1 VPVHRRLWLAAAGLF
16 VLTLAVFAPAREY
29 DFVDYDDG
37 VYVTQN
43 SRLIKHGLSR
53 EGLRWAFTESYE
65 TNWIPLT
72 WVSLEIDHALF
83 GLDPAG
89 YHATNVV
96 LHAAN
101 AALLLLVL
109 ATASGA
115 LGASAFVAGV
125 FALHPLHVESVA
137 WVSERKD
144 VLSGLFF
151 VLTLGAWVGYARRPG
166 IGRYLLALAALSL
179 GLLAK
184 AVGVTLPFVLLL
196 LDFWPLDRLRGA
208 DGRLAP
214 RRALVEKVLMLP
226 IVAVLAVVT
235 YRVQWERGA
244 MLTVEEAPLG
254 QRVANALVSCVVYLR
269 QTLWPE
275 GLAVFYPRV
284 PVPAWQWLAA
294 AAVLTALS
302 AGACAAW
309 RRRPW
314 LSVGWLWYL
323 ATLVP
328 MLGLIQV
335 GMQARADRYTYIPQI
350 GLSIAFAWELR
361 ERASARPALRPW
373 VAGAGALALVSL
385 GIASRFQLAYW
396 RDTETLFERARQV
409 TADNFVAYETL
420 GRLRLAR
427 GDFPGALEVLGEA
440 LRIRPRGDARR
451 TLADLLARQGKLDE
465 ALWSYAEALR
475 DRPGDVRTRLQYAS
489 VLLQRGWTDEA
500 LQQYDAALALDVQ
513 RDYGEQAANIHVLA
527 GEAWL
532 RRKRVDAA
540 IDQFEKALALDPG
553 LAAARA
559 NLAIARLDSTD
570 PEEVVR
576 SLEPL
581 AADESLPAVQL
592 SLASA
597 LDRLG
602 RRAEAIRRYEI
613 ALRAKPDLAE
623 AANNLAWL
631 LATAPEPALRNPAE
645 AVRWAE
651 AAARASGRSD
661 PRVLDTL
668 AVSLAAAGRFDE
680 AVAELDAALALPG
693 EAAPSEEVDA
703 MRARRA
709 QFAART
715 PYAPALSP

>member
-1 VPVHRRLWLAAAGLF
+1 MPIDRRPLLAAGGLF
-16 VLTLAVFAPAREY
+16 AITLAVFAPARDF
-29 DFVDYDDG
+29 DFVDYDDPI
-37 VYVTQN
+37 YVTEN
-43 SRLIKHGLSR
+43 SRLIRHGLSG

-72 WVSLEIDHALF
+72 WVSFEIDHALC

-89 YHATNVV
+89 YHATNMV

-151 VLTLGAWVGYARRPG
+151 MLTLGAWVAYARRPG
-166 IGRYLLALAALSL
+166 VARYLLALGALSL

-196 LDFWPLDRLRGA
+196 LDFWPLERLRG
-208 DGRLAP
+208 RLAV
-214 RRALVEKVLMLP
+214 RRALVEKALMLP
-226 IVAVLAVVT
+226 IVAAFAVVT

-244 MLTVEEAPLG
+244 MATLEEAPLG
-254 QRVANALVSCVVYLR
+254 QRVANALVSCAVYLR

-284 PVPAWQWLAA
+284 EVPAWQWLAA
-294 AAVLTALS
+294 AAAIAALS

-328 MLGLIQV
+328 VLGLVQV

-350 GLSIAFAWELR
+350 GLSIALAWELR
-361 ERASARPALRPW
+361 ERVAGRPALRSAVAW
-373 VAGAGALALVSL
+373 AGAAALAAL
-385 GIASRFQLAYW
+385 GLATRIQLGHW
-396 RDTETLFERARQV
+396 RDTASLFEHARQV
-409 TADNFVAYETL
+409 TPDNFVAYQTL
-420 GRLRLAR
+420 GRWRLDR
-427 GDFPGALEVLGEA
+427 GDLDGALEVLGQA
-440 LRIRPRGDARR
+440 LRIHPHGEARR

-465 ALWSYAEALR
+465 ALWSYAESLR

-500 LQQYDAALALDVQ
+500 LQQYGIALALDAQ
-513 RDYGEQAANIHVLA
+513 RNYGEQAANIHVLM

-532 RRKRVDAA
+532 RRNRVDAA
-540 IDQFEKALALDPG
+540 IEQFEKALALDPG

-559 NLAIARLDSTD
+559 NLAIARLDRAG

-581 AADESLPAVQL
+581 AADESLAVVQL
-592 SLASA
+592 GLASA

-631 LATAPEPALRNPAE
+631 LATAPEPALRNPSE
-645 AVRWAE
+645 ALRWAE
-651 AAARASGRSD
+651 AAAAASERKD
-661 PRVLDTL
+661 PRILDTL

-680 AVAELDAALALPG
+680 AVAALDAALALLG
-693 EAAPSEEVDA
+693 AAAPPDQIDA
-703 MRARRA
+703 LRAHRAR
-709 QFAART
+709 FAAHQ
-715 PYAPALSP
+715 PDG